1 MSEERN
7 WNLINCLCY
16 LYNAFSVYTDGDL
29 DDAEKKEI
37 TAAVNEWFKD
47 SSMNEIHQALDLT
60 LGWFNEDLKLDL
72 ADDESRVVIGTCV
85 NIAGTMKENMKPESC
100 KAVHN
105 DLIRIGKA
113 DGKYD
118 EVEQKWAEVLG
129 GALGVV

>member
-37 TAAVNEWFKD
+37 TTAVNEWFKD

>member
-1 MSEERN
+1 M
-7 WNLINCLCY
+7 INCLCY

-37 TAAVNEWFKD
+37 TTAVNEWFKD

-85 NIAGTMKENMKPESC
+85 NIAGFIK
-100 KAVHN
+100 
-105 DLIRIGKA
+105 
-113 DGKYD
+113 
-118 EVEQKWAEVLG
+118 
-129 GALGVV
+129 